1 MEDLLNK
8 KEFINATNLHKFRLE
23 LAAGL
28 LMKITGLKDLNKL
41 YLQVAE
47 NNDFTFIE
55 KLLEELNI
63 HIDIN
68 ESDFDNIPKEGA
80 FVTISNHPF
89 GMLDGIL
96 LLYLVASRRPDF
108 KVVANFLLKK
118 IEPISNYFI
127 PVNPFDGGSAL
138 KSVGGMREAI
148 KALDKGHP
156 IGMFPAGEV
165 SSLHPKGEQII
176 SDRQWQLPSMK
187 MVKNARVPVIP
198 IYFKGG
204 NSVIFQLLGLIHPM
218 LRTATLASE
227 FLKKKNA
234 TIQVRIGRPIS
245 VSDQDRFVR
254 YDNYAR
260 YLRAKTFSLNSALDV
275 RKFYLLKFFDLH
287 KAMPI
292 SEKESQEKIENEI
305 ASILDQKILEK
316 NNFQVYIAKSDDIP
330 FILKEIGRLREITFR
345 EVGEGTNKERDLDA
359 YDLYYQ
365 HLFVWDSEE
374 KEIIASYRIGK
385 GIDIMQRYGKRGFYI
400 HSLFKIDDEFNSYL
414 EKSLEL
420 GRSFVVKKH
429 QKKPMPLFL
438 LWKGILHH
446 LMHHPE
452 YLYIIGPV
460 SISNSYSKLSK
471 KLLVAYI
478 KKFHFNK
485 ELAQF
490 IRPRKDFKLKMKRVD
505 SEILMEGMDKDTFTQ
520 VDKTIAGIEPFHLSI
535 PILLKK
541 YIKENAEIIGFN
553 VDPHFNNSLD
563 GLMILDLRNLN
574 SDMVDKL
581 NKEMRQE
588 NQNS

>member
-1 MEDLLNK
+1 MEELLNK
-8 KEFINATNLHKFRLE
+8 KEFINATNLHKFRME

-41 YLQVAE
+41 YQQVAD
-47 NNDFTFIE
+47 NQDFSFIE

-63 HIDIN
+63 HIEIN
-68 ESDFDNIPKEGA
+68 EVDFENIPKKEA
-80 FVTISNHPF
+80 FITVSNHPF

-96 LLYLVASRRPDF
+96 LLYLVASKRPDY
-108 KVVANFLLKK
+108 KVLANFLLKK
-118 IEPISNYFI
+118 IEPIKDFFI
-127 PVNPFDGGSAL
+127 PVNPFDGSSATV
-138 KSVGGMREAI
+138 SIGGMREAI
-148 KALDKGHP
+148 KALEMGHP
-156 IGMFPAGEV
+156 IGLFPAGEV
-165 SSLHPKGEQII
+165 ASLHPKGEQII

-187 MVKNARVPVIP
+187 MVKKARVPVIP

-204 NSVIFQLLGLIHPM
+204 NSVVFQLLGLIHPM

-234 TIQVRIGRPIS
+234 TIKVRIGRPIS

-260 YLRAKTFSLNSALDV
+260 YLRAKTYSLNASLDV
-275 RKFYLLKFFDLH
+275 RKFYLPKFSDI
-287 KAMPI
+287 KKPMPVCDKEDQSLIDDEI
-292 SEKESQEKIENEI
+292 SSIQQKI
-305 ASILDQKILEK
+305 ILEK
-316 NNFQVYIAKSDDIP
+316 NNFQVYITRSDEIP
-330 FILKEIGRLREITFR
+330 HILKEIGRLREITFR

-365 HLFVWDSEE
+365 HLFVWDTEE
-374 KEIIASYRIGK
+374 KEIIAAYRIGR

-400 HSLFKIDDEFNSYL
+400 HSLFKIQDDFNPYL

-429 QKKPMPLFL
+429 QRKPMPLFL

-452 YLYIIGPV
+452 YFYIIGPV

-471 KLLVAYI
+471 NLLVAYI
-478 KKFHFNK
+478 KRFHYNKNLAKFIH
-485 ELAQF
+485 
-490 IRPRKDFKLKMKRVD
+490 PRKDFKLNMKRID

-535 PILLKK
+535 PVLLKK

-563 GLMILDLRNLN
+563 GLMILDLKNLN
-574 SDMVDKL
+574 SDMVEKL
-581 NKEMRQE
+581 NKEMKQE
-588 NQNS
+588 SQNS

>member
-1 MEDLLNK
+1 MENLLNK

-28 LMKITGLKDLNKL
+28 LMKITGLSNLNKL
-41 YLQVAE
+41 YLQIAE
-47 NNDFTFIE
+47 NQDFSFIE

-63 HIDIN
+63 QIDIN
-68 ESDFDNIPKEGA
+68 EIDYENIPKEGA
-80 FVTISNHPF
+80 FITVSNHPF

-118 IEPISNYFI
+118 IGPIENFFI
-127 PVNPFDGGSAL
+127 PVNPFDGSSGSL
-138 KSVGGMREAI
+138 GGMREAL
-148 KALDKGHP
+148 KHLDMGKP
-156 IGMFPAGEV
+156 IGIFPAGEV
-165 SSLHPKGEQII
+165 ASLHPKGEQII

-187 MVKNARVPVIP
+187 LVKKARVPVVP

-204 NSVIFQLLGLIHPM
+204 NSVVFQLLGLIHPM

-234 TIQVRIGRPIS
+234 TIKVRIGRPIS
-245 VSDQDRFVR
+245 ISDQDRFVR

-260 YLRAKTFSLNSALDV
+260 YLRAKTYSLNASLDV
-275 RKFYLLKFFDLH
+275 KKFYLPKFSDLR

-292 SEKESQEKIENEI
+292 CEKEPQELIEKEI
-305 ASILDQKILEK
+305 ETIKNQIILEK
-316 NNFQVYIAKSDDIP
+316 NNFRVYISRSDEIP
-330 FILKEIGRLREITFR
+330 HILKELGRLREITFR

-365 HLFVWDSEE
+365 HLFVWDTLE
-374 KEIIASYRIGK
+374 KEIIAAYRIGR
-385 GIDIMQRYGKRGFYI
+385 GMDIMQRYGKRGFYI
-400 HSLFKIDDEFNSYL
+400 HSLFKIDDEFNPYL

-429 QKKPMPLFL
+429 QKKPLPLFL

-460 SISNSYSKLSK
+460 SISNSYSRLSK
-471 KLLVAYI
+471 NLLVAYI
-478 KKFHFNK
+478 KKFHYNK
-485 ELAQF
+485 ELARF
-490 IRPRKDFKLKMKRVD
+490 IKARKNFKLGLKRVD
-505 SEILMEGMDKDTFTQ
+505 SEILMEGMDKNTFTQ
-520 VDKTIAGIEPFHLSI
+520 IDKTIAGIEPFHLSI
-535 PILLKK
+535 PVLLKK

-563 GLMILDLRNLN
+563 GLMILDLKNLN
-574 SDMVDKL
+574 SDMVEKL
-581 NKEMRQE
+581 NKEMKE
-588 NQNS
+588 ESQNS

>member
-1 MEDLLNK
+1 MEELLNK
-8 KEFINATNLHKFRLE
+8 KEFINATNLHKFRME

-28 LMKITGLKDLNKL
+28 LMKITGLSDLNKL
-41 YLQVAE
+41 YLQIAE
-47 NNDFTFIE
+47 NQDFSFIE
-55 KLLEELNI
+55 KLLTELNI
-63 HIDIN
+63 QIDIN
-68 ESDFDNIPKEGA
+68 EIDYENIPKEGA
-80 FVTISNHPF
+80 FITVSNHPF

-118 IEPISNYFI
+118 IGPIENFFI
-127 PVNPFDGGSAL
+127 PVNPFDGKSGSL
-138 KSVGGMREAI
+138 GGMREALKHLEDGKPVGI
-148 KALDKGHP
+148 
-156 IGMFPAGEV
+156 FPAGEV
-165 SSLHPKGEQII
+165 ASLHPKGEQII

-187 MVKNARVPVIP
+187 LVKKARVPVVP

-204 NSVIFQLLGLIHPM
+204 NSVVFQLLGLIHPM

-234 TIQVRIGRPIS
+234 RIKIRIGRPIS
-245 VSDQDRFVR
+245 LADQDRFVR

-260 YLRAKTFSLNSALDV
+260 YLRAKTYALNSSLNV
-275 RKFYLLKFFDLH
+275 KKFYLPKFSDLR

-292 SEKESQEKIENEI
+292 CEKEPQELIEKEI
-305 ASILDQKILEK
+305 KAIHNQLILEK
-316 NNFQVYIAKSDDIP
+316 NNFKVYISRSDEIP
-330 FILKEIGRLREITFR
+330 HILKELGRLREITFR

-365 HLFVWDSEE
+365 HLFVWDSQD
-374 KEIIASYRIGK
+374 KEIIAAYRIGR
-385 GIDIMQRYGKRGFYI
+385 GMDIMQRYGKRGFYI
-400 HSLFKIDDEFNSYL
+400 HSLFKIDDAFNSYL

-429 QKKPMPLFL
+429 QKKPLPLFL

-452 YLYIIGPV
+452 FLYIIGPV
-460 SISNSYSKLSK
+460 SISNSYSGLSK

-478 KKFHFNK
+478 KKFHYNK
-485 ELAQF
+485 ELARF
-490 IRPRKDFKLKMKRVD
+490 IKARKNFKLGLKRVD
-505 SEILMEGMDKDTFTQ
+505 SEILMEGMDKNTFTQ
-520 VDKTIAGIEPFHLSI
+520 IDKTIAGIEPFHLSI
-535 PILLKK
+535 PVLLKK

-563 GLMILDLRNLN
+563 GLMILDLKNLN
-574 SDMVDKL
+574 SEMVEKL
-581 NKEMRQE
+581 NNEMRQE
-588 NQNS
+588 SQNS

>member
-8 KEFINATNLHKFRLE
+8 KEFINATNLHKFRME

-28 LMKITGLKDLNKL
+28 LMKITGLSNLNKL
-41 YLQVAE
+41 YLQIAE
-47 NNDFTFIE
+47 NQDFSFIE
-55 KLLEELNI
+55 KLLDELNI
-63 HIDIN
+63 QIDIN
-68 ESDFDNIPKEGA
+68 EVDFENIPKEGA
-80 FVTISNHPF
+80 FVTVSNHPF

-118 IEPISNYFI
+118 IGPIENFFI
-127 PVNPFDGGSAL
+127 PVNPFDGSSGSL
-138 KSVGGMREAI
+138 GGMREAL
-148 KALDKGHP
+148 KHLDTGKP
-156 IGMFPAGEV
+156 IGIFPAGEV
-165 SSLHPKGEQII
+165 ASLHPKGEQII

-187 MVKNARVPVIP
+187 LVKKARVPVVP

-204 NSVIFQLLGLIHPM
+204 NSVVFQLLGLIHPM

-234 TIQVRIGRPIS
+234 TIKVRIGRPIS
-245 VSDQDRFVR
+245 VADQDRFVR

-260 YLRAKTFSLNSALDV
+260 YLRAKTYSLNASLDV
-275 RKFYLLKFFDLH
+275 KKFYLPKFSDLRR
-287 KAMPI
+287 AMPI
-292 SEKESQEKIENEI
+292 CEKEPQDLIEKEIE
-305 ASILDQKILEK
+305 SIKNQLILEK
-316 NNFQVYIAKSDDIP
+316 NNFRVYISRADEIP
-330 FILKEIGRLREITFR
+330 HILKELGRLREITFR

-365 HLFVWDSEE
+365 HLFVWDTLE
-374 KEIIASYRIGK
+374 KEIIAAYRIGR
-385 GIDIMQRYGKRGFYI
+385 GMDIMQRYGKRGFYI
-400 HSLFKIDDEFNSYL
+400 HSLFKIDDEFNPYL

-429 QKKPMPLFL
+429 QKKPLPLFL

-460 SISNSYSKLSK
+460 SISNSYSRLSK
-471 KLLVAYI
+471 NLLVAYI
-478 KKFHFNK
+478 KKFHYNK
-485 ELAQF
+485 ELARF
-490 IRPRKDFKLKMKRVD
+490 IKARKNFKLGLKRVD
-505 SEILMEGMDKDTFTQ
+505 SEILMEGMDKNTFTQ
-520 VDKTIAGIEPFHLSI
+520 IDKTIAGIEPFHLSI
-535 PILLKK
+535 PVLLKK

-563 GLMILDLRNLN
+563 GLMILDLKNLN
-574 SDMVDKL
+574 SDMVEKL
-581 NKEMRQE
+581 NKEMKE
-588 NQNS
+588 ESQNS